1 MNMRPAA
8 WACAR
13 PWRLGRALPRPPRP
27 LMMMNFSEA
36 KVVSPQGIRLNGSGP
51 AIFREQS
58 SCYSVQVP
66 IGFLKNWRERSE
78 ADVPQVWLLRMDGTT
93 VPQIAE
99 PFVFS
104 QGEWGDYARD
114 YQFYTFP
121 KVSVDELASV
131 VVSCHGR
138 LYCHEI
144 KKSGED
150 ASMYHP
156 EQEPT

>member
-1 MNMRPAA
+1 
-8 WACAR
+8 
-13 PWRLGRALPRPPRP
+13 
-27 LMMMNFSEA
+27 MMNFA
-36 KVVSPQGIRLNGSGP
+36 GVKVISPQGICLNGSGP

-66 IGFLKNWRERSE
+66 VGFLKNWRERRGS
-78 ADVPQVWLLRMDGTT
+78 DVSQVWLLRMDGTM

-104 QGEWGDYARD
+104 EGLPGDYATD
-114 YQFYTFP
+114 YQLYTFP
-121 KVSVDELASV
+121 KIPVHELASI

-144 KKSGED
+144 KKIEEAVPG
-150 ASMYHP
+150 
-156 EQEPT
+156 